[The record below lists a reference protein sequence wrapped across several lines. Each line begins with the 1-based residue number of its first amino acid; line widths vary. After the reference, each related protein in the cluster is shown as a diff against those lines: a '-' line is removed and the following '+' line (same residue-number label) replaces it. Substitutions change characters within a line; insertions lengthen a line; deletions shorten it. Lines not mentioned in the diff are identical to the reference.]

1 MKLNARIRRLSL
13 VLFLMVSLAAVAMPA
28 SALTLTS
35 YTAEIQDDGNAILTF
50 NYDMTFVEYVGYY
63 LNIANPGKLIKEEYD
78 KHANMPGEVLSTDSK
93 GTCFKVYGYAS
104 VSDDVNGK
112 TITTP
117 SQSFQKAETILKEH
131 PVANLTTFDLSPDIT
146 RVVFSDGYCENFY
159 NELSIPSITHVIR
172 R

>member
-1 MKLNARIRRLSL
+1 MKSNTKLRLPL
-13 VLFLMVSLAAVAMPA
+13 AILLIVSLAAAAMPA
-28 SALTLTS
+28 SALTITS
-35 YTAEIQDDGNAILTF
+35 YTADIQDDGNAILTF

-78 KHANMPGEVLSTDSK
+78 KHANMPGDVLSSDSK
-93 GTCFKVYGYAS
+93 GTSFKVYGYAA

-117 SQSFQKAETILKEH
+117 SQSFQKAEAILMEH
-131 PVANLTTFDLSPDIT
+131 PVAKLTTFDLSPDIT
-146 RVVFSDGYCENFY
+146 RVTFPDGYYETFY
-159 NELSIPSITHVIR
+159 NELSIPSITHTVR

>member
-1 MKLNARIRRLSL
+1 MKSNTKLRLPL
-13 VLFLMVSLAAVAMPA
+13 AILLIVSLAAAAMPA
-28 SALTLTS
+28 SALTITS

-78 KHANMPGEVLSTDSK
+78 KHANMPGEVLSSDSK
-93 GTCFKVYGYAS
+93 GTSFKVYGYAT
-104 VSDDVNGK
+104 VSNDVNGK
-112 TITTP
+112 TIKTP
-117 SQSFQKAETILKEH
+117 SQSFQKAEAILKEH
-131 PVANLTTFDLSPDIT
+131 PVAKLTTFDLSPDIT
-146 RVVFSDGYCENFY
+146 TVTFPDGYCENFY